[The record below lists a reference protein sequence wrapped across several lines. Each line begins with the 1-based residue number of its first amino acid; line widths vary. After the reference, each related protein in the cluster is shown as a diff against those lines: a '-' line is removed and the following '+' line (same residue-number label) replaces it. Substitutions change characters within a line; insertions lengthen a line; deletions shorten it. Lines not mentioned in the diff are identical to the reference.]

1 MPARQDQTL
10 QIFLIIFIFAFLVT
24 AVVAYLGWRGYG
36 EADTKAVALDAS
48 LKTKSGEADTQREDL
63 EKMRQLMGFE
73 RNSTTAD
80 VEKQGKLDM
89 TTYGSGIADEASR
102 TYRKV
107 LETVHAELLASAAR
121 EAKQKAEFG
130 EQAKTLLAVKS
141 EAQKQMD
148 KFDDARKKAEEDA
161 ASQRNAFAEFRR
173 TLEKAQGDVQ
183 KSLED
188 QRTNYEK
195 QVADGTKRIKELED
209 QVLKLARA
217 NKNLIEQRKDE
228 PGSFEVA
235 DGRVSWVNQNGTV
248 WINLGSADSLR
259 RQVTFSVFDADQ
271 HDAAKAAK
279 KGSIEVTR
287 ILDDHMAEARVTKDD
302 PTNPILTGDNIYSQI
317 WHRGKQLHFALTGVI
332 DIDGDG
338 QSDMEQARELI
349 KLNGGIVDA
358 YLKDDGK
365 VEGEITANT
374 RYLVLGDAPDS
385 ALKSALTEQYHK
397 MSKEAASLGVQTIT
411 LPQFIDQ
418 MGFKPQDRTIHLGT
432 GAKAHDFP
440 PRPDNPN
447 EPSVSA
453 GGFRVRPAPVT
464 RPVAP
469 PKP

>member
-24 AVVAYLGWRGYG
+24 AVVAYLGWRGYS
-36 EADTKAVALDAS
+36 EADAKAVTFDAS

-107 LETVHAELLASAAR
+107 LETVHAELLLSAAR
-121 EAKQKAEFG
+121 EADLKGKFS
-130 EQAKTLLAVKS
+130 EQAKKLLAVNS
-141 EAQKQMD
+141 EAQKQME
-148 KFDDARKKAEEDA
+148 KSDDARKKAEEDA
-161 ASQRNAFAEFRR
+161 ASQRNSFAEFRR
-173 TLEKAQGDVQ
+173 TLEKAQADVQ
-183 KSLED
+183 KNLAD
-188 QRTNYEK
+188 QRTNYEG
-195 QVADGTKRIKELED
+195 QVAKSAERIKTLED
-209 QVLKLARA
+209 QVTKLDRA
-217 NKNLIEQRKDE
+217 NRNLIEQRKDE

-287 ILDDHMAEARVTKDD
+287 LLDEHMAEARITKDD
-302 PTNPILTGDNIYSQI
+302 PTNPILTGDNIYSQV
-317 WHRGKQLHFALTGVI
+317 WHRGKKLHFALTGVI
-332 DIDGDG
+332 DVDGDG
-338 QSDMEQARELI
+338 QSDMQLARDLI
-349 KLNGGIVDA
+349 DVNGGIVDA

-365 VEGEITANT
+365 MEGEITANT
-374 RYLVLGDAPDS
+374 RYLVLGDVPDT
-385 ALKSALTEQYHK
+385 AIKSAMAEGYHT
-397 MSKEAASLGVQTIT
+397 MSKTASSLGVQTIT
-411 LPQFIDQ
+411 LPQFVDQ
-418 MGFKPQDRTIHLGT
+418 MGYKPQDRTVQLGT
-432 GAKAHDFP
+432 GAKARDFP
-440 PRPDNPN
+440 PRPDNFDG
-447 EPSVSA
+447 SSSA
-453 GGFRVRPAPVT
+453 PPRPVT
-464 RPVAP
+464 RPAAP
-469 PKP
+469 ASSTANP